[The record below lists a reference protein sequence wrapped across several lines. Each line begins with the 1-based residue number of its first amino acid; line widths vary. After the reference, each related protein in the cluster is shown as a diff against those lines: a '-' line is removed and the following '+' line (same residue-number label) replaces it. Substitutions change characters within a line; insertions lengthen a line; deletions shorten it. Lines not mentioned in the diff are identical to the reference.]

1 MNSKNKKFSLAI
13 DGSTNILS
21 VAILD
26 KIKLVKVMHYNN
38 FNQFDEIDD
47 YFININ
53 DFFNQEFEI
62 DTLYVGCGPGSF
74 TGIRSIISTAL
85 GITISNNHIKSIG
98 INSLAGLAMSVL
110 DEAKNLKINYI
121 ISSIDSKKD
130 DLFLQLFKIN
140 DIKNKSLPFAAIND
154 IDTVKIEHLH
164 NYILVNKLM
173 LENILFVGCQ
183 SEIAKKMINNLNVS
197 RKLKQLPDSWGVGKL
212 ASHLISNNISINK
225 TTFAFEKF
233 KPVYVRSPKINKK

>member
-1 MNSKNKKFSLAI
+1 MIISIETSTSDLSFSLLNEENI
-13 DGSTNILS
+13 INHISVSFKDGLS
-21 VAILD
+21 EIIVPTFKMFLQENSIS
-26 KIKLVKVMHYNN
+26 
-38 FNQFDEIDD
+38 FNDISC
-47 YFININ
+47 
-53 DFFNQEFEI
+53 
-62 DTLYVGCGPGSF
+62 LAVGCGPGSF

-98 INSLAGLAMSVL
+98 INSLGGLAMSVL

-140 DIKNKSLPFAAIND
+140 DKKNKSLPFAAINY
-154 IDTVKIEHLH
+154 IDTVKIENLH

-173 LENILFVGCQ
+173 LENILFVGYQ

-197 RKLKQLPDSWGVGKL
+197 RKLKQHPDSRGVGKL

-233 KPVYVRSPKINKK
+233 KPVYVRSAKINKK